1 MVGMPLYAC
10 SSLLSSPV
18 QLIMPAGQRL
28 EEIARLYV
36 DQWDAAETIVD
47 WSKTENFQPH
57 AVPLPT
63 IAAELTGSTKQNK

>member
-1 MVGMPLYAC
+1 
-10 SSLLSSPV
+10 
-18 QLIMPAGQRL
+18 MPAGQRL

-63 IAAELTGSTKQNK
+63 IAAELTGATKQNK